1 MKLKK
6 IIITIFFIGFFLSIL
21 IALFIKYNNK
31 TEFIDSNSTLW
42 KNYTIQNTK
51 IDGKMYKLIVADTPQ
66 RKEKGLMFIR
76 KPVDF
81 DGMIFNYDK
90 SEIRSFWNKNTLIDL
105 EILWMN
111 KGVVIGNT
119 QLPSIEKSKKI
130 VVVKSPEIADSVVE
144 LIQ

>member
-90 SEIRSFWNKNTLIDL
+90 AEIRSFWNKNTLIDL